1 MDGARLRAAR
11 GERPGGY
18 LLSGAENH
26 VAHQASRLSLAV
38 GVLVLVLKF
47 GAWLLTGSVALLS
60 DAFESIV
67 NVVAAL
73 GAVIAI
79 RVSAKPP
86 DSRHPFGH
94 TKIEYLSAGAEG
106 ALILA
111 AAATI
116 VVEAWGRLRAPTE
129 LDQLAGGLGV
139 ALVASALNG
148 VLAAHLIRSGRRT
161 RSPALLADGLHVKS
175 DVVTSVGV
183 LVGMGLAWATGFWI
197 LDPLLALLVALNIV
211 RIGVETVGH
220 SFRGLMDEALSSE
233 QLERVREIV
242 AAHMGPALE
251 VHDLRSR
258 RAGPKTFLEFHLIVP
273 GRLTVRRSHDLCD
286 DIERALHAELS
297 GLHVSIHVEPEG
309 EALRDPQDDLSAI

>member
-1 MDGARLRAAR
+1 
-11 GERPGGY
+11 
-18 LLSGAENH
+18 
-26 VAHQASRLSLAV
+26 
-38 GVLVLVLKF
+38 LKF
-47 GAWLLTGSVALLS
+47 GAWFLTGSVALLS
-60 DAFESIV
+60 DALESIV
-67 NVVAAL
+67 NVVAAV

-116 VVEAWGRLRAPTE
+116 VFEAWGRLRAPTE
-129 LDQLAGGLGV
+129 LNELAGGLGV
-139 ALVASALNG
+139 ALVASAMNG
-148 VLAAHLIRSGRRT
+148 ALAAHLIRSGRRT

-183 LVGMGLAWATGFWI
+183 LVGMCLAWATGFWI
-197 LDPLLALLVALNIV
+197 LDPLLALVVAVNIV
-211 RIGVETVGH
+211 RIGVDTVGH
-220 SFRGLMDEALSSE
+220 SFHGLMDEGLSA
-233 QLERVREIV
+233 QQVTRVREII
-242 AAHMGPALE
+242 AANMGPALE

-258 RAGPKTFLEFHLIVP
+258 RAGPRTFLEFHLIVP

-286 DIERALHAELS
+286 AIERALHAELP
-297 GLHVSIHVEPEG
+297 GLHVAIHVEPEG
-309 EALRDPQDDLSAI
+309 EALRDPQDELSAL